1 LAAGVQE
8 EVLTLFTIA
17 GDYWQRGKGMM
28 RKMRLVVLF
37 VSVVFLTNVWP
48 QAPKGPAGAGW
59 PMPASA
65 NIPINTP
72 MGTGP
77 HPAIMEQDP
86 SLPTHTEYRPVNLA
100 ALGAEKLPVVAW
112 GNGGCY
118 SDGSGFR
125 DFLTEIASYGFLVI
139 APGPIHPPDWMP
151 QGMAQTG
158 QAPAGQQTQAL
169 QMIEAIDW
177 AIAENGRAASKYFG
191 KIDTGRIAVMG
202 QSCGGIQA
210 ITVSSDPRV
219 TLTVAWNS
227 GLMAQRSANAPWPEA
242 TTKDALNKLHAPI
255 FYFTGDKTND
265 IAFSNGLD
273 DFQRIEGV
281 PALHAYKDGMS
292 HGGTYRQANGGEL
305 GKVAVALL
313 EWQMKGNRESGK
325 MFVGHDC
332 GLCRDPQWHVS
343 KKRIE

>member
-1 LAAGVQE
+1 MGKLQ
-8 EVLTLFTIA
+8 LTSVFLSIA
-17 GDYWQRGKGMM
+17 
-28 RKMRLVVLF
+28 
-37 VSVVFLTNVWP
+37 FLTNVWS
-48 QAPKGPAGAGW
+48 QAPKRPADAGW

-65 NIPINTP
+65 NIPIDTP

-86 SLPTHTEYRPVNLA
+86 SLPTHTEYRPATLA

-125 DFLTEIASYGFLVI
+125 DFLTEIASHGFLVI
-139 APGPIHPPDWMP
+139 APGPIHPPDWTP
-151 QGMAQTG
+151 QQGMAQPG
-158 QAPAGQQTQAL
+158 QASDVRQKTQPGPQTQAS

-177 AIAENGRAASKYFG
+177 AIAENGRAGSKYYG
-191 KIDTGRIAVMG
+191 KIDTSRIAVMG

-227 GLMAQRSANAPWPEA
+227 GLMAPRQANAPAAESTA
-242 TTKDALNKLHAPI
+242 KDALKKLHAPI
-255 FYFTGDKTND
+255 FYITGDQAND
-265 IAFSNGLD
+265 MAYANGLD
-273 DFQRIEGV
+273 DFQHIDGV
-281 PALHAYKDGMS
+281 PALHAYKDGLS

-313 EWQMKGNRESGK
+313 KWQMKGNRESGK
-325 MFVGHDC
+325 MFVGRDC
-332 GLCRDPQWHVS
+332 GLCRDPQWHIS
-343 KKRIE
+343 KKGIE